1 MKNVLFA
8 IIFIAIRL
16 VFSEPMLFLHHS
28 CGNNLINEGNVRFWL
43 DSLNTANGT
52 DHTFWDHGY
61 NYQGLRNPE
70 GVWLGYNWDVPD
82 DNTYPCGFAR
92 IFNQEVDT
100 FTCPNFF
107 SHVIDSS
114 ILFAFKSCFP
124 TCEIDPDDTS
134 YDLIDSCHQTIFNY
148 KRLYREIRDIIDMY
162 PNRMFVPLTPPPLV
176 PSATTPEQAA
186 RARHFAIWLT
196 DTFPYED
203 GPHPNIAVFDF
214 WTLLAENDSTDP
226 DYNCLRYEYRRD
238 PDGDDS
244 HPNELANQTI
254 GPIFA
259 QFLYYQ
265 LNTFLS
271 IQEKQIFIKNL
282 KISAVPNPFNSSCK
296 ISVETYD
303 YASLPTTIAI
313 YDIMGN
319 VVYQPPIPLRR
330 DLSPL
335 IRGTDRSVSD
345 GQGVII
351 WTPDKSVPSGIYFIK
366 AITPDR
372 LYIIKR
378 IVYIR

>member
-8 IIFIAIRL
+8 IILIAIRL

-282 KISAVPNPFNSSCK
+282 KISAVPNPFNSSCIITAPK
-296 ISVETYD
+296 NSK
-303 YASLPTTIAI
+303 IAI
-313 YDIMGN
+313 YDIRGN
-319 VVYQPPIPLRR
+319 LICRR
-330 DLSPL
+330 GLPTSNTSNTSIDNSSKNRHREMSPTEY
-335 IRGTDRSVSD
+335 RF
-345 GQGVII
+345 I

-372 LYIIKR
+372 LSIIER